1 MDNKEL
7 KSDACEQV
15 FKLLERMSFVMRGQQ
30 LLCLKD
36 IARC

>member
-7 KSDACEQV
+7 KSDAREV
-15 FKLLERMSFVMRGQQ
+15 FKLLERMSFVLRGQQ